1 MKYLRAMIF
10 AASASLCATI
20 ALAQEGQPCDK
31 PGAVYT
37 IGGKQFIC
45 SGAAGQARDID
56 RGRGDFD
63 GRSKDKTQP
72 VGIPQPSGVSTR
84 QAVFPGID
92 PNDYRKLANSPKGKE
107 LIKQADNLRAAQAQ
121 AEREF
126 ENLKRA
132 GTAVSGEQ
140 LTAADRKVRAIG
152 NEIKQLQP
160 KAQLIL
166 VELR

>member
-1 MKYLRAMIF
+1 L
-10 AASASLCATI
+10 
-20 ALAQEGQPCDK
+20 Q
-31 PGAVYT
+31 
-37 IGGKQFIC
+37 
-45 SGAAGQARDID
+45 
-56 RGRGDFD
+56 
-63 GRSKDKTQP
+63 
-72 VGIPQPSGVSTR
+72 
-84 QAVFPGID
+84 
-92 PNDYRKLANSPKGKE
+92 NSPKGKE